1 MPLGKE
7 AEDTMNTNFF
17 GTLNVCKE
25 LFPLIRSNGRVV
37 NVSSRL
43 GLLGQV
49 NSEELK
55 NKVKND
61 NLTEDELVEIIN
73 DYIEYVF
80 YIFSLKLKVKI
91 VIY

>member
-49 NSEELK
+49 SSEELK
-55 NKVKND
+55 NKIKND

-80 YIFSLKLKVKI
+80 YIFFIKI
-91 VIY
+91 